1 MVDFSKLYSP
11 HASQA
16 PFHSSPVR
24 YKLIGGAMGGGKSAA
39 LCAEAI
45 QLSLDIP
52 GNRGAILRKNL
63 TVLKRTTAITFF
75 QVCPSELIAD
85 FNKTE
90 MKVTL
95 VNGSEILFL
104 EADES
109 KDRLFEKLKSLELG
123 WWAIDEASEV
133 SYNAFKVLASRL
145 RWKASGGKYYG
156 LLASNPEQ
164 CWVKEVFIDDV
175 KENHGFFPALPK
187 DNPSLPPDYIDNLKL
202 IFDEVQQ
209 RKYIEGDWNVS
220 DDPMQIIPY
229 TALKNCIIEDD
240 ALVEETGIDSLGVDV
255 AELGEDKTALAYMR
269 NGYCFEV
276 ETFAKKRIDEV
287 SQIIKARII
296 QRKIDAD
303 RVGIDAVGN
312 GAGVWGNLTGDG
324 MRVQRIISGEAP
336 LETGEPFQF
345 ANLKSQMWWTL
356 RLDVLNPDSGFKI
369 MKRQSLIQDITAP
382 RYKIGQE
389 RKIIVE
395 PKDDTKRRIGRSPD
409 EGDALVICNWVRKRR
424 TPAAASQ
431 DLVDESSVG
440 DVRGY
445 YHKERK
451 RSW

>member
-24 YKLIGGAMGGGKSAA
+24 YKLIGGAMGGGKSKA
-39 LCAEAI
+39 LCAEGI

-52 GNRGAILRKNL
+52 GNRGVIVRKNL
-63 TVLKRTTAITFF
+63 TVLRRTTLVTFF
-75 QVCPSELIAD
+75 QTCPPDLIAN
-85 FNKTE
+85 FNKSDRLI
-90 MKVTL
+90 TL
-95 VNGSEILFL
+95 INGSEILFID
-104 EADES
+104 ADES
-109 KDRLFEKLKSLELG
+109 KDPLFEKLKSLEVG
-123 WWAIDEASEV
+123 WFAIDEASEV
-133 SYNAFKVLASRL
+133 SRNAFSVLGSRL
-145 RWKASGGKYYG
+145 RWPAAKGKYYG

-164 CWVKEVFIDDV
+164 CWVKEVFIDQRL
-175 KENHGFFPALPK
+175 EQHAFYPALPK
-187 DNPSLPPDYIDNLKL
+187 DNPSLPDDYLPNLRI

-269 NGYCFEV
+269 NVYCFEV

-336 LETGEPFQF
+336 LETGEPFQY

-369 MKRQSLIQDITAP
+369 LKRQSLIQDITAP